1 MNGGANAADALR
13 LGGRDAFAFLT
24 SKSFQGVYRVDR
36 ELSSTKIP
44 ILCST

>member
-1 MNGGANAADALR
+1 MGELSNAADALR
-13 LGGRDAFAFLT
+13 LPLLSLT